1 MSIQYLRWD
10 LNSQHS
16 DCESPPLTTRPWA
29 PILFLSDQCSTNFPL
44 RSVERSHAT
53 VFNQRDFI
61 VVTTLNIKL
70 LYAIGSGPYRPS
82 PRTDNAGFCTRYYV
96 RCGYRYILTYLP
108 TYLPI
113 YLPTYVKPLQ
123 F

>member
-44 RSVERSHAT
+44 RSVERSQAT

-113 YLPTYVKPLQ
+113 YLSTYLPT
-123 F
+123 